1 MQRNHTVNKANPG
14 LLYNKQKLQLLP
26 NTNELTTHIMGK
38 ETPLLINISP
48 RVPHKVVKFKA
59 LFSVIMSDV
68 INPDVANDFRVLKL
82 QFLSYVLTIIQ
93 CLRQQISDPTYRI

>member
-14 LLYNKQKLQLLP
+14 LRYNKQKLQLLP

-38 ETPLLINISP
+38 ETSLLINIS
-48 RVPHKVVKFKA
+48 HKVAKFKA

-82 QFLSYVLTIIQ
+82 QFLSYLLTIIQ
-93 CLRQQISDPTYRI
+93 CLRQQISDQTYRI

>member
-26 NTNELTTHIMGK
+26 NNNELTTHIMGK

-48 RVPHKVVKFKA
+48 GLLHKAAKFKA
-59 LFSVIMSDV
+59 LFPVIMPDL
-68 INPDVANDFRVLKL
+68 INADANDLRELKL
-82 QFLSYVLTIIQ
+82 QFLSYVLAIIQ
-93 CLRQQISDPTYRI
+93 CLRRQISDQTYRI